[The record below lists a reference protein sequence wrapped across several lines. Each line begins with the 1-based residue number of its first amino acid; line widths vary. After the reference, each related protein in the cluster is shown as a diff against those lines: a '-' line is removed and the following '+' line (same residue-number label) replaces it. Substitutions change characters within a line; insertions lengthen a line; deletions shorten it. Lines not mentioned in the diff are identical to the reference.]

1 MAPEENGDNLFW
13 IVGRQ
18 LAAAEL
24 QLGRNLWTVVVVVL
38 VVEVE
43 VEVVVVVLVV
53 LYHNSIVYYKQ
64 FKLS

>member
-24 QLGRNLWTVVVVVL
+24 QLGHNLWTVVVVAV
-38 VVEVE
+38 VVEVG
-43 VEVVVVVLVV
+43 VEVLVTSNV
-53 LYHNSIVYYKQ
+53 PQ
-64 FKLS
+64 